1 MLSLLFIIDFHTT
14 VWVLSVS
21 ISKNQ
26 FWTFPKRGS
35 GSAFPG
41 GACALHGCKGTYITT
56 CKRRKERMRKFSLA
70 ALLLLFC
77 GTFAVAQE
85 SKGEFYAG
93 WSFQHFDCGSGCTDS
108 KVPGGFDLG
117 GAYYLSRNIGAV
129 ADFDYHHKDLS
140 DVAA

>member
-41 GACALHGCKGTYITT
+41 GVCALHGCKGTYITT
-56 CKRRKERMRKFSLA
+56 CKRRKECASCRWLRCCCCSVAPLQSLRNPRASYLA
-70 ALLLLFC
+70 AGRSC
-77 GTFAVAQE
+77 IPTAVAGAPTLT
-85 SKGEFYAG
+85 SPPDSILAG
-93 WSFQHFDCGSGCTDS
+93 LIIFR
-108 KVPGGFDLG
+108 
-117 GAYYLSRNIGAV
+117 A
-129 ADFDYHHKDLS
+129 
-140 DVAA
+140 